1 MAAAQTRTVL
11 FFDHPLAPDAAG
23 RFAVAVGKLGMA
35 WTAVVRPATNVTP
48 DEAAQARFRVAFTPI
63 GGVTDIVEVWPA
75 DAGRLDAE
83 VNDLVARLF
92 TGAARGTTPK
102 PVPIPPPAK
111 EPKPPKP
118 HTVKVGRETKGRR
131 GKGVTLVSELP
142 TNLGEAGVAGLAAAL
157 KNRCGTGGT
166 VKDGVIEIQ
175 GDQRDRVTQELER
188 LGYRVKRS
196 GGVTAGN
203 DE

>member
-1 MAAAQTRTVL
+1 MTAAQTRTVL

-23 RFAVAVGKLGMA
+23 RFTAAVGKLGMA
-35 WTAVVRPATNVTP
+35 WTAVVRPASAVTP
-48 DEAAQARFRVAFTPI
+48 DESAQARFRVAFTPV
-63 GGVTDIVEVWPA
+63 GGLTVPVEVWPA
-75 DAGRLDAE
+75 DAGQLDAE

-102 PVPIPPPAK
+102 PVPIPYPPAAK
-111 EPKPPKP
+111 EPKPPRP

-142 TNLGEAGVAGLAAAL
+142 TTLGEAGVAELAATL

-175 GDQRDRVTQELER
+175 GDQRERVTQELER
-188 LGYRVKRS
+188 LGYKVKRS
-196 GGVTAGN
+196 GG
-203 DE
+203 

>member
-11 FFDHPLAPDAAG
+11 FFDHTLASDAAG
-23 RFAVAVGKLGMA
+23 QFMAAVGKLGMA
-35 WTAVVRPATNVTP
+35 WTAIVRSAAEVTP
-48 DEAAQARFRVAFTPI
+48 DQAAQARFRVAFAPVDGI
-63 GGVTDIVEVWPA
+63 AEVVEVWPA
-75 DAGRLDAE
+75 DAGQLDAE

-102 PVPIPPPAK
+102 PVPIPHPPAAK
-111 EPKPPKP
+111 PAKPPKS

-142 TNLGEAGVAGLAAAL
+142 PRLGEAGIAELAATL

-188 LGYRVKRS
+188 LGYQVKRA
-196 GGVTAGN
+196 GG
-203 DE
+203 